1 MSNESLPRVPCP
13 ECGEEFIPR
22 GLPSHRRQRHG
33 VAIRPALPAPVPEP
47 TANEILSALQLLRGA
62 VARIDERIGEVEAVA
77 LHKETPEEELTR
89 LERELAALLERIG
102 RSQRPAGVDGPA
114 APLPNEELARL
125 RLEQTRIVYRID
137 ELLKGAPNP
146 ERFLG

>member
-1 MSNESLPRVPCP
+1 M
-13 ECGEEFIPR
+13 
-22 GLPSHRRQRHG
+22 G
-33 VAIRPALPAPVPEP
+33 VQAPLPAPVAEP

-62 VARIDERIGEVEAVA
+62 VARIDERMGEVETVA

-89 LERELAALLERIG
+89 LERELAGLLERIG
-102 RSQRPAGVDGPA
+102 RSQRPADAEGVA

-146 ERFLG
+146 ERFL